1 MPLTPHEKE
10 FLTKLAD
17 LLDEYDASL
26 SYTTADDGIH
36 VDLQDTEVFAGFV
49 HNTDELRKA
58 VEA

>member
-26 SYTTADDGIH
+26 TYTTGDDGIH
-36 VDLQDTEVFAGFV
+36 VALQGTQVFAGFMDD
-49 HNTDELRKA
+49 TDELRTA
-58 VEA
+58 IEA